1 MRLLLDSHALLWAL
15 TLNPRLP
22 EHARSLI
29 GDVANDVFFSPVSLY
44 ELVFKAR
51 RRRIPLGSLEVHQA
65 TIASGFREVGLTSR
79 HLLYAANL
87 DWDHGD
93 PWDRI
98 LLAQA
103 VLENMRLVSADR
115 IFDEQTKERLWRRQA

>member
-29 GDVANDVFFSPVSLY
+29 EDVANDVFFSPVSLY
-44 ELVFKAR
+44 ELLFKAR
-51 RRRIPLGSLEVHQA
+51 RRRISVEALDLQQA
-65 TIASGFREVGLTSR
+65 AIASGFSEVGLTSR
-79 HLLYAANL
+79 HLLHAANL
-87 DWDHGD
+87 NWDHGD

-103 VLENMRLVSADR
+103 ILENMRLVSADK
-115 IFDEQTKERLWRRQA
+115 IFDEQTKVRLWR

>member
-15 TLNPRLP
+15 TLNPKLP

-51 RRRIPLGSLEVHQA
+51 RRRISVETLQIHQA
-65 TIASGFREVGLTSR
+65 AIASGFSEVELMSR
-79 HLLYAANL
+79 HLLYAADL

-103 VLENMRLVSADR
+103 VLENMRLVSADG
-115 IFDEQTKERLWRRQA
+115 IFDERTKERLWRR